1 MPLDLI
7 ETPSAHLAAEA
18 AVNLPK
24 GSRVVAAMSGGVD
37 STVTA
42 ALLKQAGYDVVG
54 VTLQLYDHGA
64 AVKKPGACCAG
75 QDIRDARTAAE
86 AMGVSPGEVFK
97 TLMAEL
103 DGKPVCA
110 IVPSDEEV
118 NMKKL
123 AAALGGKS
131 AHMMK
136 PADAERHIQGDGAG
150 GDDGDRGALVA
161 AEAHHRALAELTVD
175 LGECGLEGLLAVCG

>member
-1 MPLDLI
+1 MSKTTPATQVLI
-7 ETPSAHLAAEA
+7 KAGISFTLAHYEYDPNAE
-18 AVNLPK
+18 
-24 GSRVVAAMSGGVD
+24 RVG
-37 STVTA
+37 
-42 ALLKQAGYDVVG
+42 
-54 VTLQLYDHGA
+54 LQ
-64 AVKKPGACCAG
+64 
-75 QDIRDARTAAE
+75 AAE

-103 DGKPVCA
+103 DGKPICA

-136 PADAERHIQGDGAG
+136 PADAERLTGYKVG
-150 GDDGDRGALVA
+150 GISPLGQRKLVPTALDEMAQLYDEIFLNGGQRGLQIRIKPADLMTALDCVV
-161 AEAHHRALAELTVD
+161 AELTR
-175 LGECGLEGLLAVCG
+175 

>member
-1 MPLDLI
+1 MSKT
-7 ETPSAHLAAEA
+7 TPATLALSKAGISFTLAHYDYDPNAE
-18 AVNLPK
+18 
-24 GSRVVAAMSGGVD
+24 RVG
-37 STVTA
+37 
-42 ALLKQAGYDVVG
+42 
-54 VTLQLYDHGA
+54 LQ
-64 AVKKPGACCAG
+64 
-75 QDIRDARTAAE
+75 AAE
-86 AMGVSPGEVFK
+86 AMRVSPGEVFK

-136 PADAERHIQGDGAG
+136 PADAERLTGYKVPTVIDEMAQLYDEIFLNG
-150 GDDGDRGALVA
+150 GQRGLQIRIKPDDLVA
-161 AEAHHRALAELTVD
+161 TLGCVVADLTR
-175 LGECGLEGLLAVCG
+175 

>member
-1 MPLDLI
+1 MSKT
-7 ETPSAHLAAEA
+7 TPATLALAKAGIPFELASYDYDPNAE
-18 AVNLPK
+18 
-24 GSRVVAAMSGGVD
+24 RVG
-37 STVTA
+37 
-42 ALLKQAGYDVVG
+42 
-54 VTLQLYDHGA
+54 LQ
-64 AVKKPGACCAG
+64 
-75 QDIRDARTAAE
+75 AAE
-86 AMGVSPGEVFK
+86 AMGVCPGVVFK

-136 PADAERHIQGDGAG
+136 PADAERLTGYKVGGISPLGQRKSVPTAIDELATLYDEIYLNGGQRGLQIRIKPDDLVRFLGARLA
-150 GDDGDRGALVA
+150 DLV
-161 AEAHHRALAELTVD
+161 R
-175 LGECGLEGLLAVCG
+175 

>member
-1 MPLDLI
+1 MSKT
-7 ETPSAHLAAEA
+7 TPA
-18 AVNLPK
+18 
-24 GSRVVAAMSGGVD
+24 
-37 STVTA
+37 TQ
-42 ALLKQAGYDVVG
+42 ALLKAGIAFSLANYDYDPNAERVG
-54 VTLQLYDHGA
+54 LQ
-64 AVKKPGACCAG
+64 
-75 QDIRDARTAAE
+75 AAE
-86 AMGVSPGEVFK
+86 AMGVSPAEVFK

-136 PADAERHIQGDGAG
+136 PADAERLTGYKVG
-150 GDDGDRGALVA
+150 GISPLGQRKPVPTALDEMALLYDEIFLNGGQRGLQIRIKPADLVTALNCTVA
-161 AEAHHRALAELTVD
+161 DLTR
-175 LGECGLEGLLAVCG
+175 

>member
-1 MPLDLI
+1 MSKT
-7 ETPSAHLAAEA
+7 TPA
-18 AVNLPK
+18 
-24 GSRVVAAMSGGVD
+24 
-37 STVTA
+37 TQ
-42 ALLKQAGYDVVG
+42 ALLKAGIAFSLANYDYDPNAERVG
-54 VTLQLYDHGA
+54 LQ
-64 AVKKPGACCAG
+64 
-75 QDIRDARTAAE
+75 AAE

-136 PADAERHIQGDGAG
+136 PADAERLTGYKVG
-150 GDDGDRGALVA
+150 GISPLGQRKPVPTALDEMALLYDEIFLNGGQRGLQIRIKPADLVTALNCTVA
-161 AEAHHRALAELTVD
+161 DLTR
-175 LGECGLEGLLAVCG
+175 